1 MKEIINT
8 SYVYKNGTVFATGN
22 TVVTVVDDPAV
33 IKLPPCIPCFP
44 FSINTRSVRG
54 SAFCNPFK
62 CLFRCFR

>member
-22 TVVTVVDDPAV
+22 TVVTTVDNPVV